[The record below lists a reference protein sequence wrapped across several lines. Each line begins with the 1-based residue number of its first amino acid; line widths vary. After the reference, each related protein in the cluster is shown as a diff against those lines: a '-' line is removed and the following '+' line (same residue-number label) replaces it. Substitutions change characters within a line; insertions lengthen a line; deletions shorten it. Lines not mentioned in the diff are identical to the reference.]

1 MTGRETFRTREGVMG
16 ERAIWRCLS
25 ASASRKKVA
34 AVLPYASVFSSLSE
48 KMSKIKPKK
57 RVSCTSCI
65 QAYT

>member
-1 MTGRETFRTREGVMG
+1 MG

-48 KMSKIKPKK
+48 KMSKIKQK

-65 QAYT
+65 YNVGIHMIQG